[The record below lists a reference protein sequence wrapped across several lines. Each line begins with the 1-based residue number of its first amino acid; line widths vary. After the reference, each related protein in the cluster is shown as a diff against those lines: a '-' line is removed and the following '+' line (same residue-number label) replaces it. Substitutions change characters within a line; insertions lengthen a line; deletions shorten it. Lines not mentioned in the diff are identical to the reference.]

1 MKKSIIFDGIEK
13 TQPLEDSCNKKLE
26 KIEHFLENERTPIFI
41 DLVLQPSKVHAHHY
55 IELRVNTPHYH
66 KISSYEGPEFYD
78 VLNRVVD
85 TMHRELLKCKNKE
98 TEHRKEVGRHDA
110 VKKQK

>member
-1 MKKSIIFDGIEK
+1 MNKRIVFQGIEK
-13 TQPLEDSCNKKLE
+13 TQPMEETCNKHLK

-55 IELRVNTPHYH
+55 VELRVKTPHYN

-78 VLNRVVD
+78 VVNRVVD
-85 TMHRELLKCKNKE
+85 IMYRELLQCKNKE